1 MTTHLD
7 VLHRI
12 QVEISD
18 STRTA
23 HMCAEQSRILDQLSM
38 ADLSSIF
45 TEQAE
50 QTISSIRCLR
60 DELASELEAIE
71 GHLLTTSACQL

>member
-23 HMCAEQSRILDQLSM
+23 HMSAELSRILDQLSM

-45 TEQAE
+45 TEQAG
-50 QTISSIRCLR
+50 QSISSIRCLR
-60 DELASELEAIE
+60 DELTAELEAVE
-71 GHLLTTSACQL
+71 GDWPTT